1 MAGDGSD
8 GEGSLH
14 YVAGV
19 AEDERSTVA
28 VVDGGMI
35 SGWRRQTPS
44 LEQLHQAVCHLH
56 ASHPGVLVAV
66 VADPAFKHA
75 LPASDQPRLDA
86 DIEVGAVVL
95 APAGTLGGFTE
106 FLTNVARRA
115 AASGLRPVVV
125 TDQSVPVALGRA
137 RMDGGRWLFDLAGS
151 APGAGSAR
159 GSGAAPASRQR
170 RRRSSS

>member
-1 MAGDGSD
+1 M
-8 GEGSLH
+8 
-14 YVAGV
+14 

-56 ASHPGVLVAV
+56 AAHPGVLVAV
-66 VADPAFKHA
+66 VADPSLKHA
-75 LPASDQPRLDA
+75 LPTSDQPRLDA

-115 AASGLRPVVV
+115 AASGLRPIVV
-125 TDQSVPVALGRA
+125 TDQSVPVALGRVRVDA
-137 RMDGGRWLFDLAGS
+137 GRWLFDLAGS
-151 APGAGSAR
+151 AGAGAGTESR
-159 GSGAAPASRQR
+159 GRGVSWGSRQR
-170 RRRSSS
+170 RRRSTS

>member
-1 MAGDGSD
+1 VAGDGSD

-66 VADPAFKHA
+66 IADPALKHA

-115 AASGLRPVVV
+115 AASGLRPIVV
-125 TDQSVPVALGRA
+125 TDQSVPGPLGRV
-137 RMDGGRWLFDLAGS
+137 RVDGGRWLFDLAGS
-151 APGAGSAR
+151 TARTDAGKDR
-159 GSGAAPASRQR
+159 HQR
-170 RRRSSS
+170 RRRSPS